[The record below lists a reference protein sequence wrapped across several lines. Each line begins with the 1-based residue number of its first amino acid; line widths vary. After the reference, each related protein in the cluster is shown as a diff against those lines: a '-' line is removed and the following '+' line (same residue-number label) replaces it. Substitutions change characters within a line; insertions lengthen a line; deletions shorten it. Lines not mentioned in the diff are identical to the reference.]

1 MTKRSDQVADALKG
15 LIAEHRLKPGD
26 RLPQEKD
33 LMVQFAASKGTVRE
47 ALKAL
52 DTQGL
57 IVTRTGPGGGAFVAD
72 VPPDRAMS
80 LLANYFYF
88 KDITIHDIYQLRV
101 HLEPELAASVCG
113 RLSNDDF
120 QRLQNTM
127 TIYDAPPRNQQE
139 EHSQRLAELSFH
151 EVLVDL
157 CPNPILSFTC
167 HFLLGLLKNLRL
179 CHDIYDLP
187 NPELWE
193 TGRHF
198 QMQLLGALKRKDE
211 EEVRRVMRAHM
222 IRAESLMQAQE
233 TIVLDEFLPSKRR
246 T

>member
-1 MTKRSDQVADALKG
+1 MTKRSDQVTDALKAM
-15 LIAEHRLKPGD
+15 IAEHRLKPGD
-26 RLPQEKD
+26 RLPQEKA
-33 LMVQFAASKGTVRE
+33 LMEDFGAAKGTVRE

-52 DTQGL
+52 ETQGL
-57 IVTRTGPGGGAFVAD
+57 ISTRTGPGGGAFVAD

-88 KDITIHDIYQLRV
+88 KQITIHDIYQLRV
-101 HLEPELAASVCG
+101 HLEPEMAASVVG
-113 RLSNDDF
+113 RLQEADF
-120 QRLQNTM
+120 RRLQTTM
-127 TIYDAPPRNQQE
+127 TVYDVPPTNQE
-139 EHSQRLAELSFH
+139 EEHALRLAELSFH

-193 TGRHF
+193 TGKYY
-198 QMQLLGALKRKDE
+198 QMQLIGALKRE
-211 EEVRRVMRAHM
+211 NEAEVRRIMREHM
-222 IRAESLMQAQE
+222 ERAEALMQEQE
-233 TIVLDEFLPSKRR
+233 TIILDGFLPARSL
-246 T
+246 